1 LTISAITKALLSQLF
16 SHKIT
21 PYLEAT
27 SQKAEVE
34 GIMIAL
40 TLMMIRLGYLLS
52 KIKVGNFK
60 LKKNTHSMQSIL
72 MNLSYAD
79 LGRMT

>member
-1 LTISAITKALLSQLF
+1 LTISAITKALHSLLF

-27 SQKAEVE
+27 SQKAELE
-34 GIMIAL
+34 RIMIAL

-52 KIKVGNFK
+52 IRKAGNFK
-60 LKKNTHSMQSIL
+60 LNKNTHSMQLIL
-72 MNLSYAD
+72 INMSYAD
-79 LGRMT
+79 LERMT

>member
-1 LTISAITKALLSQLF
+1 MISAITKALLSQLF

-34 GIMIAL
+34 RIMIAL

-52 KIKVGNFK
+52 IGKVGNFI
-60 LKKNTHSMQSIL
+60 LIKNTHSMQSIL
-72 MNLSYAD
+72 INMSYAD